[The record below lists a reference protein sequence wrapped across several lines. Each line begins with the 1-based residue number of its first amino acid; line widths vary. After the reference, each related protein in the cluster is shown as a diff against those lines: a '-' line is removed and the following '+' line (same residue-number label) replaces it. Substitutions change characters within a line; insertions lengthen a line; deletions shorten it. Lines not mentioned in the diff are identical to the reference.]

1 MSYENKILY
10 SIASIEDINFWA
22 LPKCGNTT
30 IKYKLL
36 ELYNPQ
42 IINEYSSD
50 NVDEWVHGTKLMDYI
65 TSFDAMSNG
74 KYNFTFVRNPI
85 DRFVSMYKDFCCTR
99 NIIQSVHGLSIDGF
113 IGYLENILKDEINA
127 NIHFRKQSYFLEH
140 FNGDI
145 FDIDDYTSE
154 KHNVRTMKIE
164 LNTKQEE
171 RIKYL
176 YSDDYKYF
184 DSVKDITT
192 FFLQ

>member
-42 IINEYSSD
+42 IINEYLSD
-50 NVDEWVHGTKLMDYI
+50 SVDEWVHSIKLMDYI
-65 TSFDAMSNG
+65 TPFDAMSNG

-85 DRFVSMYKDFCCTR
+85 DRFISMYKDFSLTR
-99 NIIQSVHGLSIDGF
+99 KMEALHGDSINEF
-113 IGYLENILKDEINA
+113 IRYLENELLDEINA

-140 FNGDI
+140 YNGDI

-154 KHNVRTMKIE
+154 KHNVRTMNIE

>member
-42 IINEYSSD
+42 IINEYTSD
-50 NVDEWVHGTKLMDYI
+50 SVDEWVHSIKLMDYI
-65 TSFDAMSNG
+65 TPFDAISNG
-74 KYNFTFVRNPI
+74 KYNFTFIRNPI
-85 DRFVSMYKDFCCTR
+85 DRFISMYKDFSLTR
-99 NIIQSVHGLSIDGF
+99 KMKALHGDSINEF
-113 IGYLENILKDEINA
+113 IRYLENELLDEINA

-145 FDIDDYTSE
+145 FDIDDYISE
-154 KHNVRTMKIE
+154 KHNVRTMNIE

-171 RIKYL
+171 RVKYL

-184 DSVKDITT
+184 DLVKDITN
-192 FFLQ
+192 FFL

>member
-42 IINEYSSD
+42 IIKEIPSD
-50 NVDEWVHGTKLMDYI
+50 NINMWVHGTKLMDYI
-65 TSFDAMSNG
+65 TPFEAISNG
-74 KYNFTFVRNPI
+74 KYNFTFIRNPI
-85 DRFVSMYKDFCCTR
+85 DRFISMYKDFSLTR
-99 NIIQSVHGLSIDGF
+99 KMKALHGDSINEF
-113 IGYLENILKDEINA
+113 IRYLENELLDEINA

-154 KHNVRTMKIE
+154 KHNVRTMNIE